1 MKTNSRTDKQIKY
14 VYCDQTHA
22 ITEEKKI
29 TEIISVIV
37 HTQNCARNSNI
48 I

>member
-22 ITEEKKI
+22 ITEKKI
-29 TEIISVIV
+29 TEIISVIA